1 MALILLALCCLS
13 SSAIAG
19 GFFGGIIPGTEPH
32 FLRVTEANKMKEII
46 EGLLKQ
52 NEENKEK
59 LSKFER
65 GADGLPSDD
74 EERIEYKQLSS
85 DFLQEFRG
93 GELCTKIKEVID
105 TDNKYKLKSVITDYT
120 DDVLSIDGT
129 KNKNELFN
137 QYVGIGNRDD
147 QMSQNKLLENT
158 ALCVMPDDNFEEYM
172 EKFK

>member
-1 MALILLALCCLS
+1 MALILLGLCCLS
-13 SSAIAG
+13 SSSVAG
-19 GFFGGIIPGTEPH
+19 GFFGGFIPGTEPH

-52 NEENKEK
+52 NKENKEK
-59 LSKFER
+59 LSKFEI

-93 GELCTKIKEVID
+93 GELCTNIKEVTD
-105 TDNKYKLKSVITDYT
+105 TDNKYKLKPVITDYK

-129 KNKNELFN
+129 KNKIKLFE

-147 QMSQNKLLENT
+147 QISQNDLLEYT
-158 ALCVMPDDNFEEYM
+158 GLCVMSDDNFEKYM